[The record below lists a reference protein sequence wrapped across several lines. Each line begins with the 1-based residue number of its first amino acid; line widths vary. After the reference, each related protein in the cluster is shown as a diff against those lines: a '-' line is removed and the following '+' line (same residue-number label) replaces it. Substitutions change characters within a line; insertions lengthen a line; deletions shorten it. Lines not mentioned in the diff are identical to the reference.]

1 MIKKTLFIVLVS
13 GFTILACTN
22 KETKTYQTSEPEN
35 TMEVNDGH
43 NAQNSLDWAG
53 TYEGTLPCADCP
65 GIKTAITLKED
76 GTYQYVAE
84 YLERNT
90 TINTSG
96 DIMWHDNG
104 SVIHLKSN
112 DIDVKLKV
120 VENGLIGLD
129 TDGKEMTG
137 ASKDLY
143 NYKKID

>member
-22 KETKTYQTSEPEN
+22 KETKTSQTSEPEN

-65 GIKTAITLKED
+65 GIKTTITLKED

-90 TINTSG
+90 RINANG
-96 DIMWHDNG
+96 NIMWHDNG
-104 SVIHLKSN
+104 SLIHLKSD

-120 VENGLIGLD
+120 IENGLAGLD
-129 TDGKEMTG
+129 TEGKEMEG

-143 NYKKID
+143 NYKKIK